1 MFYNCCPNQ
10 LWDLLKHTVT
20 NTMLNPEHHLSF
32 SANFWSLANKPCK
45 VWLSSPTISIT
56 QANPIPRKTAGGWV
70 APSSC
75 HVFTVPSTWKKKK
88 ICRCDKRHPSSK
100 SLGSCAGSSPWS
112 VSTGQRSV
120 AISLSCFSHTQIILR
135 LPKEAH
141 FPNLWSRCLSDWRR
155 TRWPSQRP
163 GLGMNNHSEKGIR
176 TTKNQP
182 KAARSLWIDCKN

>member
-1 MFYNCCPNQ
+1 MQSVAFISNYLHYTSKSDPKENCRRMGCTQFVPCFYSSQ
-10 LWDLLKHTVT
+10 
-20 NTMLNPEHHLSF
+20 HL
-32 SANFWSLANKPCK
+32 
-45 VWLSSPTISIT
+45 
-56 QANPIPRKTAGGWV
+56 
-70 APSSC
+70 
-75 HVFTVPSTWKKKK
+75 KKKK
-88 ICRCDKRHPSSK
+88 ICRCDRRHPSSK